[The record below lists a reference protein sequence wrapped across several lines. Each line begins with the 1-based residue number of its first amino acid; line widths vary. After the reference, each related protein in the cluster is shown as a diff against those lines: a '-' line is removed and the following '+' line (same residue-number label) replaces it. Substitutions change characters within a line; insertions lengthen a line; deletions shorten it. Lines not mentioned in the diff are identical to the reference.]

1 MTNSTEL
8 IVLHTTK
15 FSESSLVVH
24 SLSKEYGRRSF
35 LVKGI
40 GKSAAMASFQPLN
53 ILEADVIESNKS
65 RLWIAKNFHSL
76 RPLNSL
82 RSDIYKG
89 TISLF
94 LSEVLFK
101 TLKEE
106 GREEGLYE
114 WCCGQIDLLEAL
126 ESDYSNFHLHFLL
139 GLAVALGFAPSSAD
153 LMPFVGENLAT
164 VEELLSKPFA
174 EAMLI
179 KMKGS
184 ERTQI
189 ARSLIKYLE
198 FHLES
203 AVNINSLD
211 VLGEL
216 LR

>member
-40 GKSAAMASFQPLN
+40 GKSASMASFLPLN
-53 ILEADVIESNKS
+53 ILECDVVESNRS

-76 RPLNSL
+76 RPLNSI
-82 RSDIYKG
+82 RSDINKC

-101 TLKEE
+101 TLREE
-106 GREEGLYE
+106 SREEGLYE
-114 WCCGQIDLLEAL
+114 WCCREIDLLEAL
-126 ESDYSNFHLHFLL
+126 ESDYSNFHLYFLL
-139 GLAVALGFAPSSAD
+139 GLAVALGFAPTTVD
-153 LMPFVGENLAT
+153 VMPFAGDNLET
-164 VEELLSKPFA
+164 IEQLLTRPFA

-179 KMKGS
+179 KMKGT
-184 ERTQI
+184 ERTSI
-189 ARSLIKYLE
+189 ARSLLRYLE
-198 FHLES
+198 YHLES
-203 AVNINSLD
+203 SVNINSLD
-211 VLGEL
+211 ILTEL